1 MEKLPAQP
9 IKGLQDGIIVL
20 QQLANSR
27 EPISSL
33 ELANELGIEKTRVN
47 RILKTLSHLG
57 IAYRTTSR
65 KYTTGPGM
73 HVLAAQSLAA
83 SGLFRT
89 SVKHLEELE
98 KLGHLIAL
106 GVLWRDKVSYLF
118 HHSPGTPFQDGVGR
132 TQLYPATRSGLGMAL
147 LAQKTDTEIKELYGA
162 KEEIEGFKNI
172 DDLMKA
178 ICEIRKSGYGLVK
191 NERHFSIAVKIG
203 NPAYAAIGISA
214 NIKKNEVSK
223 YVEILQSKALQI
235 EEELAT

>member
-27 EPISSL
+27 EPVSSL
-33 ELANELGIEKTRVN
+33 ELANELGIEKTRIN
-47 RILKTLSHLG
+47 RILKTLSSLG

-65 KYTTGPGM
+65 RYTAGPGM

-118 HHSPGTPFQDGVGR
+118 HHAPGTPFQEGIGR
-132 TQLYPATRSGLGMAL
+132 TQLYPATQSGLGMAL
-147 LAQKTDTEIKELYGA
+147 LAQKTNKEIIDLYSVKEKIA
-162 KEEIEGFKNI
+162 GFKNI
-172 DDLMKA
+172 DELMGA
-178 ICEIRKSGYGLVK
+178 ICEIRRSGFAAVK
-191 NERHFSIAVKIG
+191 NETNWSIAVSIG
-203 NPAYAAIGISA
+203 TPAYAAIGISA
-214 NIKKNEVSK
+214 KIKKVEVK
-223 YVEILQSKALQI
+223 KFVDILQEKASEI
-235 EEELAT
+235 ENELKS